1 MLAVLGVVIVLLLGA
16 WLWLRDS
23 SLVAVKR
30 VRVTGASGPD
40 AARIRAALVR
50 AALNMTT
57 LDVQMGQLNNVV
69 APYPVVKRLQ
79 VTTQFPHG
87 LRIRVIEQVPVG
99 AITVDGRSLAVAA
112 DGTVLHDVPAT
123 GSLPVIPLR
132 VPPGGSRITDPQA
145 LGAVAVLAAAPPQL
159 LAHVSQVT
167 TIAGHGLVAQLR
179 HGPSIYFGD
188 ASRLDAKWAAVAAVL
203 AGSASAGALYIDV
216 TDPQRPAAGSGSSTA
231 TGTGSTGTSG
241 TTSGAATA
249 TGTGSTG
256 TSGTAAGL
264 RPPLAP
270 RPPAR
275 PLGRPPPAR
284 ARPPRQPPPAPPPR
298 PPRALL
304 LEANP
309 QPEVHLTKSP
319 TLGWP
324 SRIARSAT
332 NVAWGRVAL
341 TAHITSA

>member
-87 LRIRVIEQVPVG
+87 LLIRVIEQVPVG

-145 LGAVAVLAAAPPQL
+145 LAAVAVLAAAPPQL

-188 ASRLDAKWAAVAAVL
+188 ASRLDAKWDAVAAVL

-241 TTSGAATA
+241 TSGAATA
-249 TGTGSTG
+249 TGA
-256 TSGTAAGL
+256 TAAGTATGT
-264 RPPLAP
+264 PAAGTSSPAAP
-270 RPPAR
+270 TA
-275 PLGRPPPAR
+275 A
-284 ARPPRQPPPAPPPR
+284 
-298 PPRALL
+298 
-304 LEANP
+304 
-309 QPEVHLTKSP
+309 SP
-319 TLGWP
+319 T
-324 SRIARSAT
+324 AT
-332 NVAWGRVAL
+332 
-341 TAHITSA
+341 TP